1 MFYSSIHVGIAS
13 AAAHGASRWN
23 PQTRT
28 ECERVCCALATK
40 HARGAYPHPP
50 AGLMSWSVAVPDFQT
65 LMRPVLVALQGDEP
79 KSHAQ
84 IRDAVAAAL
93 NVSDEDRQVMLP
105 SGTQELFTNRVAWA
119 LSHMAQA
126 GLLNRPERGRYLLSE
141 RGKKVLQE
149 HPDRVD
155 MTVLHQFPEYRDFR
169 TRKSKKHAK
178 ESVSVVSDELSPSE
192 AVGEL
197 VEDSYATLAVEL
209 LDRILAQPPA
219 FLETLSLKLL
229 RAMGYGGRESL
240 LEHTGKPGDSGLDGV
255 VRQDALGLD
264 LVGVQA
270 KRYDKDS
277 TVQRP
282 DIQAFVGALQGA
294 QTTRGV
300 FVTTGK
306 FSPGAKQFAE
316 NVAMRLRLID
326 GQELTELMVRYNVGV
341 QVRETFALKQIDE
354 GTFEE

>member
-1 MFYSSIHVGIAS
+1 V
-13 AAAHGASRWN
+13 
-23 PQTRT
+23 
-28 ECERVCCALATK
+28 L
-40 HARGAYPHPP
+40 
-50 AGLMSWSVAVPDFQT
+50 LSVPIPDFQT
-65 LMRPVLVALQGDEP
+65 LMRPVLVAIDGDEP

-84 IRDAVAAAL
+84 IRDIVAPAL
-93 NVSDEDRQVMLP
+93 GVTDEDRQVMLP
-105 SGTQELFTNRVAWA
+105 SGKQALFTNRVAWA
-119 LSHMAQA
+119 ITHMAQA
-126 GLLNRPERGRYLLSE
+126 GLLDRPQRGRYLLSE
-141 RGKKVLQE
+141 RGKKVLLE

-155 MTVLHQFPEYRDFR
+155 MNVLLQFPEYRDFR
-169 TRKSKKHAK
+169 TRKSETHGEK
-178 ESVSVVSDELSPSE
+178 SVSAVSDEVSPSE
-192 AVGEL
+192 AVGAL
-197 VEDSYATLAVEL
+197 VEDSYNTLAAEL
-209 LDRILAQPPA
+209 LDRILLQPPA

-270 KRYDKDS
+270 KRYDKDN
-277 TVQRP
+277 TVGRP

-294 QTTRGV
+294 QTSRGV

-326 GQELTELMVRYNVGV
+326 GMELTKLMVRYNVGV
-341 QVRETFALKQIDE
+341 QVRETFDLKQIDE
-354 GTFEE
+354 EAFEE